1 MKPNELCTVGG
12 KVKVGER
19 EQALANDPS
28 TSFWLKEQFE
38 ATKKR
43 DPIDALKDA
52 QTLVAALKA
61 RLAITIDDTP
71 TSR

>member
-1 MKPNELCTVGG
+1 MKTNELCSVGG
-12 KVKVGER
+12 EVKVGER

-28 TSFWLKEQFE
+28 TSFWLREQFE

-43 DPIDALKDA
+43 DPVDALKDA
-52 QTLVAALKA
+52 QTLVAVLKA
-61 RLAITIDDTP
+61 RVALTIADIP